1 MSATLRIVVL
11 GQPAPQGSHRSFA
24 VRRKDAAGQWQYT
37 GKTVHAE
44 SSEARV
50 DRWRSDVM
58 AAARKV
64 VACRCPDDC
73 GALALG
79 YPLDEP
85 LVARMVFTFARPKS
99 HYRTGAKTAHL
110 LREAAP
116 RRPSGRPD
124 LSHLIKSTEDALTS
138 AGVWRDDSL
147 IVDYTRAAKVYAK
160 EDDEALAL
168 PGAFIEIYP
177 LGPAPPPL
185 AFPSRLDQL
194 AVTLP

>member
-24 VRRKDAAGQWQYT
+24 VRRKDADGQWQYT

-58 AAARKV
+58 AAAAERI
-64 VACRCPDDC
+64 ACRCDDNC

-79 YPLDEP
+79 YPLNEP
-85 LVARMVFTFARPKS
+85 VVARMVFTFARPKS
-99 HYRTGAKTAHL
+99 HYRTGANAHL
-110 LREAAP
+110 LRDAAP
-116 RRPSGRPD
+116 RRPQGTPD
-124 LSHLIKSTEDALTS
+124 LSKLLRSTEDALTA
-138 AGVWRDDSL
+138 AGVLRDDCL
-147 IVDYTRAAKVYAK
+147 IVDYTRAAKVWAK

-194 AVTLP
+194 AVLP